1 MKTLELKIPPP
12 VVALVMACAMW
23 GLSLVTP
30 LLEMSGPTRTASAIT
45 IAVLGAGFDL
55 TAVILFF
62 RRRTTVNPMKPAKT
76 SSLVVTGIYTVTRN
90 PMYVGMV
97 FFLTAWAVY
106 LACAWA
112 LVGPVAFVLY
122 INRFQIEPEECMLLK
137 KYGARYM
144 AYMSKVRRWL

>member
-1 MKTLELKIPPP
+1 MNALELKIPPP

-30 LLEMSGPTRTASAIT
+30 LLEISGPMRIASAIT

-97 FFLTAWAVY
+97 FFLTAWTVY

-122 INRFQIEPEECMLLK
+122 INRFQIEPEERMLLK
-137 KYGARYM
+137 KYGARYK

>member
-1 MKTLELKIPPP
+1 MNALELKIPPP
-12 VVALVMACAMW
+12 LVALVLACFMW

-30 LLEMSGPTRTASAIT
+30 LLEISGPTRMAAAVT

-76 SSLVVTGIYTVTRN
+76 STLVVTGIYTVTRN

-97 FFLTAWAVY
+97 FFLSAWAMY

-112 LVGPVAFVLY
+112 LAGPVAFVLY
-122 INRFQIEPEECMLLK
+122 INRFQIEPEERMLLK
-137 KYGARYM
+137 KYGSEYK
-144 AYMSKVRRWL
+144 AYTSKVRRWL